1 LLRSRRTLARTK
13 AAARPAAVGGEA
25 RADSFDEGFHLV
37 VVEVIGGGLVGVGG
51 VVVLGGGGGLG
62 GGGDSAAGAS
72 RGSGGGLL
80 RALVVRGRGRLAR
93 FGGLE
98 GVILRADEG
107 FQLAVIEAGGG
118 LAADGLAEAIIGAG
132 EDKGA
137 SDVRVAHS
145 FEAESH
151 GILASVGHYASDGV
165 LVSLGKR
172 LKAANIGR
180 SAARVLSGQPEV
192 GGIADELLVGQ
203 VFVDYAL

>member
-80 RALVVRGRGRLAR
+80 RALVAEDEDDWP
-93 FGGLE
+93 GLE
-98 GVILRADEG
+98 ALR
-107 FQLAVIEAGGG
+107 VSSSVRM
-118 LAADGLAEAIIGAG
+118 
-132 EDKGA
+132 KA
-137 SDVRVAHS
+137 SS
-145 FEAESH
+145 W
-151 GILASVGHYASDGV
+151 
-165 LVSLGKR
+165 
-172 LKAANIGR
+172 
-180 SAARVLSGQPEV
+180 P
-192 GGIADELLVGQ
+192 
-203 VFVDYAL
+203 